1 MWKNILIVI
10 INKIFK
16 YVIVYKSI
24 VKVKYIYKK
33 KSEEQSIRECL
44 IQIQSTR

>member
-1 MWKNILIVI
+1 VKNVEKNILIVI

-24 VKVKYIYKK
+24 VKVKYKK
-33 KSEEQSIRECL
+33 KSKENV
-44 IQIQSTR
+44 